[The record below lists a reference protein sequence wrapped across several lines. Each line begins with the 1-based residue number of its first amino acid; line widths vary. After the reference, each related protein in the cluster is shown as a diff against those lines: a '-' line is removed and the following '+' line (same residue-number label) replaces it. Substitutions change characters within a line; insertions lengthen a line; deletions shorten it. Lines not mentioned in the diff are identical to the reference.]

1 MYAFIICMINTTF
14 GAIGLFWQF
23 TVLLLVKHLFAVLTG
38 NTDDYPFALVTVR
51 ICCLL
56 ARQQSLSSQV
66 SVSFGFYVVLTLELF
81 LQVLLLRAC
90 GIILP
95 MYVLMR
101 TITAIHNSI
110 RREYHHVSFCFL
122 FFFFGRSPQK
132 NTPTKLMY

>member
-66 SVSFGFYVVLTLELF
+66 SVSFGFYVVLTLE
-81 LQVLLLRAC
+81 
-90 GIILP
+90 IIFTDTSSKSLWNYTP
-95 MYVLMR
+95 YVC
-101 TITAIHNSI
+101 IDENNHS
-110 RREYHHVSFCFL
+110 HS
-122 FFFFGRSPQK
+122 
-132 NTPTKLMY
+132 

>member
-1 MYAFIICMINTTF
+1 MLFIICTINTSLVLLVCF
-14 GAIGLFWQF
+14 GQF

-38 NTDDYPFALVTVR
+38 NTDDYPFALVTVSIR
-51 ICCLL
+51 CLL

-81 LQVLLLRAC
+81 LQILLLRAC

-110 RREYHHVSFCFL
+110 RREYHHVSFV
-122 FFFFGRSPQK
+122 FFFWSLPPK
-132 NTPTKLMY
+132 EHTN